1 MANNLPTDTGWQPIV
16 VDGGD
21 GSQNARGHIE
31 LARGREFRPCM
42 MCKSFEKDENRLVQH
57 LIARGLKP
65 QPDGSFISPIAID
78 VRDRKP
84 MRINPKNS
92 GYCRREGSVVEWN
105 ATCEKWQPTV
115 LIADLAKKIRGR

>member
-1 MANNLPTDTGWQPIV
+1 
-16 VDGGD
+16 
-21 GSQNARGHIE
+21 
-31 LARGREFRPCM
+31 M
-42 MCKSFEKDENRLVQH
+42 MCKSFEKDEGRLVQH

-84 MRINPKNS
+84 MRINPKSS

-105 ATCEKWQPTV
+105 ATCEKWQPTL
-115 LIADLAKKIRGR
+115 LIQDLARKIRKR